1 MKTAALAFAASLA
14 FAGAAAAQEHDH
26 AGHGDHA
33 AHGAAAPAQED
44 HADHGEHGEHV
55 HDAAHYT
62 SAMHAEHRLRD
73 TIAALQAGTPDYA
86 TMGPELAQA
95 VRDQSAAMTPALA
108 AMGELQSLENI
119 GEPVPGAHQFQATFA
134 NGATS
139 TWTIRIDGDNIIQ
152 GLMVQ

>member
-1 MKTAALAFAASLA
+1 
-14 FAGAAAAQEHDH
+14 
-26 AGHGDHA
+26 
-33 AHGAAAPAQED
+33 
-44 HADHGEHGEHV
+44 
-55 HDAAHYT
+55 
-62 SAMHAEHRLRD
+62 MHAEHRLRD
-73 TIAALQAGTPDYA
+73 TIAALQAGTPDYD

-119 GEPVPGAHQFQATFA
+119 GEPVPGAHQFEATFA

-139 TWTIRIDGDNIIQ
+139 TWTIRIDGENIIQ